1 MFRGSE
7 ENDPFQFTCMGRKN
21 NIGYTML
28 IATIVFLYPLISNG
42 QEESPDSTGTDLKY
56 KEQYDLFYD
65 SLRYKAERRNI
76 TRWLHN
82 LLIREPKK
90 PVDKEQLTLHYFTPY
105 KDKIISEITVQA
117 LDVFGPTFEDT
128 SRVARSTLQKVANRL
143 HTKTNLNI
151 IRKNLLFQV
160 GDRMKPEEL
169 YENERIIRSLPFIKD
184 VKFLLQ
190 ADSLHPEQ
198 VKITVLTKDVFS
210 LGITGSASGLN
221 TATFA
226 IYNQNIFGAGHEI
239 SVGMVGHLH
248 REPYLGFETFY
259 KIHNLKGKFID
270 LSVGFSN
277 TFRKEGFSLNLEKE
291 FITPTIKWGGGASAL
306 RLTRSDRITENDP
319 VRLEETPLNF
329 YLLEGWVGRSFQ
341 VNKGRANPSQLVV
354 SANFLSQKFKERPF
368 PDDENKQY
376 FSNSTFYLTGLTW
389 SRRSY
394 MRDQLVYGY
403 GITEDIPEG
412 FKNELVI
419 GYHANEFGDRY
430 YAHLS
435 IANGNLL
442 PRKPGYLY
450 VSASIGSYF
459 NRSDFEQGLI
469 RVKANYISKLVT
481 AGEKRYR
488 FFARADYTLGINR
501 YEVEHLLL
509 RYDNHIRGFFSRE
522 PQGKQRLSINLEA
535 VFFQQREIY
544 NFNIALYAFT
554 DLAIIGS
561 NRNLIFSEPY
571 YGGIGGGIRL
581 HNESLVL
588 KTINIRLAYYP
599 NHPENMGPVGFILE
613 EQLKR
618 KFYHFQAEAPMPL
631 RFE

>member
-1 MFRGSE
+1 
-7 ENDPFQFTCMGRKN
+7 MGREK
-21 NIGYTML
+21 NIGYTILLLTM
-28 IATIVFLYPLISNG
+28 VFLNPLFSTG
-42 QEESPDSTGTDLKY
+42 QEEVRDTTGSELKY

-65 SLRYKAERRNI
+65 SLRYKAGRRNV

-82 LLIREPKK
+82 MLIREPKK
-90 PVDKEQLTLHYFTPY
+90 PVDKEQLTLGYFNPY
-105 KDKIISEITVQA
+105 KDKVISDITIQA
-117 LDVFGPTFEDT
+117 LDVFGPSFEDT
-128 SRVARSTLQKVANRL
+128 SRVATSSLQKVANRL

-151 IRKNLLFQV
+151 IRKNLLFKV
-160 GDRMKPEEL
+160 GDRLKPDEL

-184 VKFLLQ
+184 VKFLLH
-190 ADSLHPEQ
+190 ADSLNPEQ
-198 VKITVLTKDVFS
+198 VEVTVLTKDVFS
-210 LGITGSASGLN
+210 LGITGSTSGLN

-226 IYNQNIFGAGHEI
+226 VYNQNIFGAGHEI

-259 KIHNLKGKFID
+259 KIHNIKGKFID
-270 LSVGFSN
+270 FSVGFSN
-277 TFRKEGFSLNLEKE
+277 TFRKEGFSLKMDKE
-291 FITPTIKWGGGASAL
+291 FLTPTVKWGGGISAL

-319 VRLEETPLNF
+319 VRLEAFPLNF
-329 YLLEGWVGRSFQ
+329 YLLEGWAGRTFQ
-341 VNKGRANPSQLVV
+341 LNNGQFNQSQLVV
-354 SANFLSQKFKERPF
+354 SANILNQKFIDRPL

-389 SRRSY
+389 SKRRY
-394 MRDQLVYGY
+394 MRDQLIYGY

-412 FKNELVI
+412 FKNELVV
-419 GYHANEFGDRY
+419 GYNANEFGDRY

-450 VSASIGSYF
+450 LEAAIGTYF
-459 NRSDFEQGLI
+459 TQSTCEQGLI
-469 RVKANYISKLVT
+469 RVKTSYISKLIT

-488 FFARADYTLGINR
+488 FFARADYTLGIKR
-501 YEVEHLLL
+501 FEVENLLL

-522 PQGKQRLSINLEA
+522 PKGKHRLSVNLEA
-535 VFFQQREIY
+535 VFFLQREIY

-554 DLAIIGS
+554 DLAMIGD
-561 NRNLIFSEPY
+561 NRNFIFRENY

-618 KFYHFQAEAPMPL
+618 KFYRFQPEAPMPL

>member
-1 MFRGSE
+1 
-7 ENDPFQFTCMGRKN
+7 MGKRRK
-21 NIGYTML
+21 IGYTIL
-28 IATIVFLYPLISNG
+28 VLTVLFLNPLFSTG
-42 QEESPDSTGTDLKY
+42 QAEVPDTTGTDLKY
-56 KEQYDLFYD
+56 KEKYDLFYD
-65 SLRYKAERRNI
+65 SLRHKAERRNI

-82 LLIREPKK
+82 MLIREPKK
-90 PVDKEQLTLHYFTPY
+90 PINKEQLTLSYFTPY
-105 KDKIISEITVQA
+105 RDKIISEITIQA

-128 SRVARSTLQKVANRL
+128 TRVARSTLQKVANRL
-143 HTKTNLNI
+143 HTKTNLDI
-151 IRKNLLFQV
+151 IRKNLLFKK
-160 GDRMKPEEL
+160 GDRLKPDEL

-184 VKFLLQ
+184 AKILLK
-190 ADSLHPEQ
+190 ADSLNPEQ
-198 VKITVLTKDVFS
+198 VEITVLTKDVFS
-210 LGITGSASGLN
+210 LGITGSTSGLN

-226 IYNQNIFGAGHEI
+226 VYNQNIFGAGHEI

-259 KIHNLKGKFID
+259 KIHNIKGKFINF
-270 LSVGFSN
+270 SVGFSN
-277 TFRKEGFSLNLEKE
+277 TFRKEGFSLNLEKD
-291 FITPTIKWGGGASAL
+291 FLTPSIKWGGGASAL

-329 YLLEGWVGRSFQ
+329 YLLEGWAGRTFQ
-341 VNKGRANPSQLVV
+341 LNKDQSNQSQLVV
-354 SANFLSQKFKERPF
+354 SANILNQKFKERPL

-389 SRRSY
+389 SRRRY

-412 FKNELVI
+412 FKNELVA
-419 GYHANEFGDRY
+419 GYNANESGDRY
-430 YAHLS
+430 YAHIS

-442 PRKPGYLY
+442 PRRPGYLY
-450 VSASIGSYF
+450 LSAALGTYF
-459 NRSDFEQGLI
+459 TLSDYEQALI

-481 AGEKRYR
+481 AGDKRYR

-501 YEVEHLLL
+501 FDVENLLL

-522 PQGKQRLSINLEA
+522 PKGKQRLSINLEA

-544 NFNIALYAFT
+544 NFNIAFYAFT
-554 DLAIIGS
+554 DLAVIGS
-561 NRNLIFSEPY
+561 NRNLIFREDY
-571 YGGIGGGIRL
+571 YGGIGGGVRL

-599 NHPENMGPVGFILE
+599 NHPGNMGSVGFILE

-618 KFYHFQAEAPMPL
+618 KFYSFQPGAPMPL